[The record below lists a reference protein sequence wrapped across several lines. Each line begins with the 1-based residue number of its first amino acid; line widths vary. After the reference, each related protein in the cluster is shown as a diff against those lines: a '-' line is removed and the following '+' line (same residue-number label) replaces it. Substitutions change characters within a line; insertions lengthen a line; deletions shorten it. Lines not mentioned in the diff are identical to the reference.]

1 MDWFYLIF
9 IDNVEIYY
17 LSLLVF
23 SVCYWLLCLLNHA
36 HYDIQLKDNSNP
48 YPSKQEQI
56 QKAMKDYQKSQ
67 NMLYWLCGF
76 VFIFSLFI
84 VFDSNVQK
92 PNLSK
97 AIYYIKNQGKHHQVY
112 NRCVKSLG
120 VELSTYKQ
128 LNSSDR
134 QFIDN
139 KLTVC
144 LQTNDISSFENK

>member
-1 MDWFYLIF
+1 MDWFYLIL
-9 IDNVEIYY
+9 IDHMEIYY

-23 SVCYWLLCLLNHA
+23 SVCYWLLCFLHHA
-36 HYDIQLKDNSNP
+36 NNNSNP

-56 QKAMKDYQKSQ
+56 QKAMKDCQKSQ

-97 AIYYIKNQGKHHQVY
+97 AIYYIKNQGKNHKVY
-112 NRCVKSLG
+112 NRCVTSLG
-120 VELSTYKQ
+120 IELSTYKQ

-139 KLTVC
+139 KLTAC
-144 LQTNDISSFENK
+144 LQTNDISRFKNK

>member
-1 MDWFYLIF
+1 MDLFYLIL
-9 IDNVEIYY
+9 IDHMEIYY

-23 SVCYWLLCLLNHA
+23 SVCYWLLCFLHHS

-48 YPSKQEQI
+48 YPSKQEKI
-56 QKAMKDYQKSQ
+56 QKTMEDCQKSQ

-84 VFDSNVQK
+84 VFDSNIQK
-92 PNLSK
+92 TNLSK

-112 NRCVKSLG
+112 NRCVTSLG
-120 VELSTYKQ
+120 IELSTYKQ

-139 KLTVC
+139 KLTAC
-144 LQTNDISSFENK
+144 LQTNDISRFKNK